1 MTHEKH
7 AANIQAAVAGLA
19 AGTKLLTSTGI
30 VTVDELANTSISLFT
45 GRGQLIPAVSAAS
58 ATAETLYD
66 IQLTSGLSL
75 AAVGGQRWP
84 VVDTQGDMTLTAT
97 TALKSGDALA
107 FTPPNLSWQGRKPA
121 RAEDAFL
128 LGWLIGR
135 PQKMHVAPDAAAP
148 LSGSTVTLTFDKAHE
163 LQVVETLSAA
173 LRATPG
179 TLSREETADHI
190 RITFPLE
197 GIMNA
202 LYEKGYPGKNVFPD
216 DVWSYSSTAIEHF
229 LDGLFSAKAAVE
241 NGKLLIDSESR
252 ELLYGVAELLSFL
265 GVRASIFS
273 TSLVLPSGLRENLYR
288 LEIKKADAVMLRER
302 VALANANKQAALA
315 AATVPSAVKTGLVRV
330 MDVVKTERRETV
342 WRLAVQ
348 DDAPTIVMAGAL
360 TGDSRT

>member
-1 MTHEKH
+1 MSQEKFS
-7 AANIQAAVAGLA
+7 AKAQTTAGGLA
-19 AGTKLLTSTGI
+19 AGTKVLTSTGI
-30 VTVDELANTSISLFT
+30 MTVEALADASVALFTARGQTVAATSI
-45 GRGQLIPAVSAAS
+45 PSA
-58 ATAETLYD
+58 AETLYE
-66 IQLTSGLSL
+66 IQLASGLVLNASG
-75 AAVGGQRWP
+75 AQHWP
-84 VVDTQGDMTLTAT
+84 VVDAQGGIALTVT

-107 FTPPNLSWQGRKPA
+107 FTPPQLSWTGRKPA

-135 PQKMHVAPDAAAP
+135 PQKMQVAPAESLA
-148 LSGSTVTLTFDKAHE
+148 GSTVTLLFEKAHE
-163 LQVVETLSAA
+163 LQVVDALSAA

-179 TLSREETADHI
+179 TLTREDTADQI

-202 LYEKGYPGKNVFPD
+202 LYEKGYPGKNVFPN
-216 DVWSYSSTAIEHF
+216 DVWSYSSTAIERF

-273 TSLVLPSGLRENLYR
+273 SKLVLPSGLRENLYR
-288 LEIKKADAVMLRER
+288 LEIKRADGVLFRQR

-315 AATVPSAVKTGLVRV
+315 GTTVPNTVKTGLVRV
-330 MDVVKTERRETV
+330 MDVVKTARQDTV

-348 DDAPTIVMAGAL
+348 SDDPTVVMAGAL
-360 TGDSRT
+360 TSGT